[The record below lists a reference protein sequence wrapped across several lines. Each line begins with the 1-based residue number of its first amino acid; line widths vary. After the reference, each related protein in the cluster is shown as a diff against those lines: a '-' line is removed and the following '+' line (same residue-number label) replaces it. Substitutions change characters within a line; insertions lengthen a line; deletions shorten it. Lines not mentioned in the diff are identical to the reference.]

1 MPEGHTSD
9 NLKRILLDLA
19 KEWGLPQDVPVF
31 IVTDN
36 ARMVKYTML
45 CAYITIVHPVCEE
58 EHSEL

>member
-45 CAYITIVHPVCEE
+45 CAYIRIVHPVCEE